1 MKEKERMRR
10 QREFE
15 ELLRRERE
23 RQQNL
28 AEEAQR
34 KQRWDAYQDAWK
46 GKFNSHDGSWSTIL
60 WPVHSGNRED
70 VHKAQVERLF
80 SACQLGIIGG
90 SETL

>member
-23 RQQNL
+23 RQQKL

-46 GKFNSHDGSWSTIL
+46 EKVDSLDGYWSTIL

-70 VHKAQVERLF
+70 VHKAEVERLF
-80 SACQLGIIGG
+80 SSCQLGIIGRIQ
-90 SETL
+90 TL